1 MRIGIASFLS
11 AFSNHGPRTTLDR
24 LVAFSCQVEN
34 AGFEGIWVG
43 DAMGRGTPTLD
54 PLIALAALCS
64 VTKSMELGTS
74 VLQVPLREPV
84 ELAHRVQTLNVLS
97 KGRLRFGVGAGST
110 RLDFTLVG
118 ANFEDRFK
126 TLLSSVETM
135 RSVWRGEPSN
145 GVVLS
150 PWAGE
155 EAGPPIMLGAWRSKQ
170 WINYA
175 AERCAGWIA
184 SGLFSK
190 WDDAEAGVR
199 AYREAGGTRA
209 MLVNVPVDLRD
220 KPEYADEWAEVAQIS
235 LACKPAIAKDRLRR
249 IEQMGFDDVVLVL
262 PDEDP
267 RHLDMV
273 RALI

>member
-11 AFSNHGPRTTLDR
+11 AFSTHGTGTTLDR
-24 LVAFSCQVEN
+24 LVEYGRQVEN

-54 PLIALAALCS
+54 PLTALGALCS
-64 VTKSMELGTS
+64 VTSRMELGTS
-74 VLQVPLREPV
+74 VLQIPIREPV
-84 ELAHRVQTLNVLS
+84 ELAHRVQTLNILS

-110 RLDFTLVG
+110 KLDFTLVG
-118 ANFEDRFK
+118 ANFEERFK
-126 TLLSSVETM
+126 TLEQSIDTM

-150 PWAGE
+150 PWAGLE
-155 EAGPPIMLGAWRSKQ
+155 DGPPILMGAWRSKR
-170 WINYA
+170 WISYA
-175 AERCAGWIA
+175 AEHCAGWIA

-190 WDDAEAGVR
+190 WADAEAGVS
-199 AYREAGGTRA
+199 AYRAAGGKRA

-220 KPEYADEWAEVAQIS
+220 NPEYADEWAEVAQIS
-235 LACKPAIAKDRLRR
+235 LACKQSVAKDRLRR

-273 RALI
+273 RALL